1 MNCLWR
7 IPCFAEHLQAYLQA
21 YFQDIPEEDFRAY
34 QIDGTPT
41 QEPAMHPT
49 AIIATVAAGSVMTE
63 GATADAWLRRSC
75 HTPLRRGKRRYYD
88 NCLYF
93 FCLMLLSGCYQLESW
108 A

>member
-1 MNCLWR
+1 MR
-7 IPCFAEHLQAYLQA
+7 ERRTSGSVGGRSREGPVY
-21 YFQDIPEEDFRAY
+21 PT

-41 QEPAMHPT
+41 QELAMYPT

-75 HTPLRRGKRRYYD
+75 HTPLRRENGGITITV
-88 NCLYF
+88 CI
-93 FCLMLLSGCYQLESW
+93 SS